1 MLKKILVIDDEE
13 EAVVHL
19 SNILRRANYE
29 VIYTTK
35 GKEGIDLALELRPD
49 LILLDIML
57 PDIDG
62 FEVLDRLK
70 IKWIELKI
78 SSVPVIMVSAK
89 GESQAIF
96 KAEDLWATDYFI
108 KPFDPKEL
116 LRMIKRYI

>member
-1 MLKKILVIDDEE
+1 MPKKILVIDDEE
-13 EAVVHL
+13 EAVIYL
-19 SNILRRANYE
+19 RNILQRANYE

-35 GKEGIDLALELRPD
+35 GKEGVDLALELRPD

-70 IKWIELKI
+70 SKWIESKI

-96 KAEDLWATDYFI
+96 QAEDSLATDYFI